1 MAVPGLRVLR
11 RRLDPRA
18 YAKLIDRGFSRI
30 SRVIVH
36 PKYRG
41 IGVGTMLVR
50 ETLKLAGTPY
60 VEALAVMAR
69 YNPFFEK
76 AGMKRIEY
84 RPRSEELVGRAL
96 RELER
101 LGIDPALLGS
111 RRYLREVLSKL
122 GLRDLR
128 RASRIVER
136 IARAKLRSAKTIERI
151 RSLDREAM
159 IETLSRLRAKPEYFI
174 WRNPEI
180 PFSVERF
187 PED

>member
-1 MAVPGLRVLR
+1 M
-11 RRLDPRA
+11 
-18 YAKLIDRGFSRI
+18 
-30 SRVIVH
+30 
-36 PKYRG
+36 
-41 IGVGTMLVR
+41 
-50 ETLKLAGTPY
+50 
-60 VEALAVMAR
+60 
-69 YNPFFEK
+69 
-76 AGMKRIEY
+76 
-84 RPRSEELVGRAL
+84 
-96 RELER
+96 

-128 RASRIVER
+128 RVSRIVER

-151 RSLDREAM
+151 RSLDRDAM

-187 PED
+187 SED